1 MDKLKVYTRDGKET
15 GEEVQLP
22 AEIFDIEPN
31 DHVVYL
37 SIKNEM
43 SNARQWTRAVKGR
56 SFVRGGGRKPWR
68 QKGRGTARAGTIRS
82 PLWKGGGRIHGPEPI
97 PRITTLPKKVKVLA
111 RKSALTYKAR
121 DGKIRIVEDISMD
134 APKTKD
140 IASMLQAFQL
150 TGVPALLLSGKHD
163 PVLLRSC
170 RNIPYIE
177 LQRSQD
183 ASTYQ
188 IVRSNT
194 LLIQKSALEPLYEV
208 FGIGEK
214 ENHPEATPAD

>member
-1 MDKLKVYTRDGKET
+1 
-15 GEEVQLP
+15 
-22 AEIFDIEPN
+22 
-31 DHVVYL
+31 
-37 SIKNEM
+37 
-43 SNARQWTRAVKGR
+43 
-56 SFVRGGGRKPWR
+56 
-68 QKGRGTARAGTIRS
+68 
-82 PLWKGGGRIHGPEPI
+82 
-97 PRITTLPKKVKVLA
+97 
-111 RKSALTYKAR
+111 
-121 DGKIRIVEDISMD
+121 
-134 APKTKD
+134 
-140 IASMLQAFQL
+140 MLQAFQL